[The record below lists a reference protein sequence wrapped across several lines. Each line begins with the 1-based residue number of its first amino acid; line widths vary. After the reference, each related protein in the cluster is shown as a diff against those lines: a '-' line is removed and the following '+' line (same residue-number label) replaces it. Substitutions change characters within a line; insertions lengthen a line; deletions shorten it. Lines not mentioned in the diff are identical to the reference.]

1 MKAETDADMA
11 DEFNDDDNENE
22 NDGDDDNYESGSQE
36 NGMRNDE
43 NRTLFFVSTESI
55 TFLNENYIV
64 LFLLCLRHTYLPAQK
79 NDADG
84 FDKPKLATPAELG
97 IHAVLHVI
105 LLRNL
110 FDLHFNHFEGPFRF
124 NSNCPFELLSFF
136 K

>member
-55 TFLNENYIV
+55 TF
-64 LFLLCLRHTYLPAQK
+64 
-79 NDADG
+79 
-84 FDKPKLATPAELG
+84 
-97 IHAVLHVI
+97 
-105 LLRNL
+105 
-110 FDLHFNHFEGPFRF
+110 
-124 NSNCPFELLSFF
+124 
-136 K
+136 